1 MEVKDRILRMVED
14 TAMCGVRVEASM
26 PFEQYCTDRTKD
38 GEHSKENFIEWL
50 QDCCGFG
57 YLQAIRH
64 SHDFEH

>member
-1 MEVKDRILRMVED
+1 
-14 TAMCGVRVEASM
+14 MCGVKVEASM

-50 QDCCGFG
+50 QNCCGFG
-57 YLQAIRH
+57 YLQAIRY